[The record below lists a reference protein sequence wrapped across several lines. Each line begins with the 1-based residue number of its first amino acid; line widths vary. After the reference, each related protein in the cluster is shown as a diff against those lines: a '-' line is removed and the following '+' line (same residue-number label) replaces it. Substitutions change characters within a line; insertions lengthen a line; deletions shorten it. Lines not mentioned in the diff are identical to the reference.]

1 MLLKY
6 LTQIKIH
13 LIVMLRHETII
24 TNLSSQVFFLPKLNI
39 YTFYISILSDYIT
52 NLESLAFFFLRV
64 IFYLVGVFRT
74 SSLVVSSDP

>member
-24 TNLSSQVFFLPKLNI
+24 TNLSSQVFFLPILNI

-52 NLESLAFFFLRV
+52 NLESLAFFF
-64 IFYLVGVFRT
+64 F
-74 SSLVVSSDP
+74 

>member
-13 LIVMLRHETII
+13 LIVVLRYETII
-24 TNLSSQVFFLPKLNI
+24 TNLSFQVFFLPKLNI

-52 NLESLAFFFLRV
+52 NLESLAFFFFKSYIL
-64 IFYLVGVFRT
+64 FGGSF
-74 SSLVVSSDP
+74 

>member
-13 LIVMLRHETII
+13 LIIVLRYETII
-24 TNLSSQVFFLPKLNI
+24 TNLSFQVFLPKLNI

-52 NLESLAFFFLRV
+52 NLESLAFFFLKSY
-64 IFYLVGVFRT
+64 ILFGGSF
-74 SSLVVSSDP
+74 